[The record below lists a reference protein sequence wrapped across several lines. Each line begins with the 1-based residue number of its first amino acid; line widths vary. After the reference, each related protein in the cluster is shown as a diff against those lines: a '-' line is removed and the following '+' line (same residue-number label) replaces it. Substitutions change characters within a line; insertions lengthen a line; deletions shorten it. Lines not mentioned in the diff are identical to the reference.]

1 MNINEHGFV
10 ELKINCPGITYTV
23 GWYCCSYIPFGLLN
37 TELNI
42 SN

>member
-23 GWYCCSYIPFGLLN
+23 GWCCSDIPFGLLN